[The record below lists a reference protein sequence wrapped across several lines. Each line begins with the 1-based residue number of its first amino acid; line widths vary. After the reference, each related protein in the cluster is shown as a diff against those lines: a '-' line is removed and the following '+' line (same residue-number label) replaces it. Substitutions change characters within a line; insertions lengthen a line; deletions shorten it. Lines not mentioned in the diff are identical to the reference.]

1 MAETIANWFVTTFE
15 GTLAREWIVFLV
27 SLLPILELR
36 GGIIAG
42 FAMNMEWL
50 PTFIIAYIGNIVPI
64 PFILLFIR
72 YIFKVLKK
80 TPMRKVVEWCER
92 RADQKSEQIRKY
104 AYWGVFLFVAVP
116 LPGTGAWMGALIS
129 ALLGMDP
136 KKTFPVIMAGVL
148 TASIIV
154 FISKRIAV
162 RTSSLTATFWI
173 ISQNAPVSQKRTVCW
188 KSVPVSAV

>member
-50 PTFIIAYIGNIVPI
+50 PTFIIAYIGNILPI

-72 YIFKVLKK
+72 YIFKVLKN
-80 TPMRKVVEWCER
+80 TPMRGVVEWCER

-136 KKTFPVIMAGVL
+136 KKTFPVIMLGVL
-148 TASIIV
+148 TAGIIV
-154 FISKRIAV
+154 SVLSFGLLG
-162 RTSSLTATFWI
+162 SLGL
-173 ISQNAPVSQKRTVCW
+173 
-188 KSVPVSAV
+188 

>member
-50 PTFIIAYIGNIVPI
+50 PTFIIAYIGNILPI

-148 TASIIV
+148 TAGIIV
-154 FISKRIAV
+154 SVLSFGLLG
-162 RTSSLTATFWI
+162 SLGL
-173 ISQNAPVSQKRTVCW
+173 
-188 KSVPVSAV
+188 

>member
-50 PTFIIAYIGNIVPI
+50 PTFIIAYIGNILPI

-80 TPMRKVVEWCER
+80 TPMRRVVEWCER
-92 RADQKSEQIRKY
+92 RAEQKSEQIRKY

-116 LPGTGAWMGALIS
+116 
-129 ALLGMDP
+129 
-136 KKTFPVIMAGVL
+136 
-148 TASIIV
+148 
-154 FISKRIAV
+154 
-162 RTSSLTATFWI
+162 
-173 ISQNAPVSQKRTVCW
+173 
-188 KSVPVSAV
+188 

>member
-50 PTFIIAYIGNIVPI
+50 PTFIIAYIGNILPI
-64 PFILLFIR
+64 PFILRFIR

-80 TPMRKVVEWCER
+80 TPMRKVVGGCER

-136 KKTFPVIMAGVL
+136 KKTFPFIMLGVL
-148 TASIIV
+148 TAGIIV
-154 FISKRIAV
+154 SVLSFGLLG
-162 RTSSLTATFWI
+162 SLGL
-173 ISQNAPVSQKRTVCW
+173 
-188 KSVPVSAV
+188 